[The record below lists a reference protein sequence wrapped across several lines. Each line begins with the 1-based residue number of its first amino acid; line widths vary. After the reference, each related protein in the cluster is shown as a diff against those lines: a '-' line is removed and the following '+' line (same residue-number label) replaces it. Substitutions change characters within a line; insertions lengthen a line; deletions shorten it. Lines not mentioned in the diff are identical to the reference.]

1 MKIEK
6 KIITTEKA
14 PAAVGPYSQ
23 ATATG
28 NLVFTAGQIPLDPE
42 NGQLVT
48 GDIEEQTHRVLQN
61 VQALLQEAGS
71 SLATV
76 IKTTVFMTDLADFNR
91 MNAVY
96 SEYFPSEPPARSTV
110 QVTALPLGAQI
121 EIECV
126 AMTNL
131 VTKSS

>member
-1 MKIEK
+1 MKIQK

-126 AMTNL
+126 AIANL
-131 VTKSS
+131 ATKSS

>member
-1 MKIEK
+1 MITERKIV
-6 KIITTEKA
+6 TTDKV
-14 PAAVGPYSQ
+14 PAAIGPYSQ
-23 ATATG
+23 ATVTG
-28 NLVFTAGQIPLDPE
+28 NLVFTSGQIPIDPTTGE
-42 NGQLVT
+42 LVT

-61 VQALLQEAGS
+61 VQALLQEARS

>member
-1 MKIEK
+1 M
-6 KIITTEKA
+6 
-14 PAAVGPYSQ
+14 
-23 ATATG
+23 
-28 NLVFTAGQIPLDPE
+28 
-42 NGQLVT
+42 T

-126 AMTNL
+126 AIANL
-131 VTKSS
+131 ATKSS

>member
-1 MKIEK
+1 MKIAK
-6 KIITTEKA
+6 NIITTDKA
-14 PAAVGPYSQ
+14 PAAMGPYSQ
-23 ATATG
+23 AVATG
-28 NLVFTAGQIPLDPE
+28 KLVFTAGQIPLDPA

-61 VQALLQEAGS
+61 VQALLQEARS
-71 SLATV
+71 SLAMV
-76 IKTTVFMTDLADFNR
+76 IKTTVFMTDLANFNR

-96 SEYFPSEPPARSTV
+96 SEYFPSDPPARSTV
-110 QVTALPLGAQI
+110 QVTALPVGAQI

-131 VTKSS
+131 ATKSS

>member
-6 KIITTEKA
+6 NIITTDKA

-28 NLVFTAGQIPLDPE
+28 NLVFTAGQIPLDPA
-42 NGQLVT
+42 NGKLVT

-61 VQALLQEAGS
+61 VQALLQEARS

-76 IKTTVFMTDLADFNR
+76 IKTTVFMTDLADFSR

>member
-1 MKIEK
+1 MTTDKT
-6 KIITTEKA
+6 IIATEKA

-23 ATATG
+23 ATSTG

-42 NGQLVT
+42 SGQLVK
-48 GDIEEQTHRVLQN
+48 GDIEAQTHRVLKN
-61 VQALLQEAGS
+61 IVALLQEAGG

-76 IKTTVFMTDLADFNR
+76 IKTTVFMTDLANFKR
-91 MNAVY
+91 MNTVY
-96 SEYFPSEPPARSTV
+96 AEYFASEPPARSTV

-126 AMTNL
+126 AIANL
-131 VTKSS
+131 ATKSS

>member
-1 MKIEK
+1 MKIAK
-6 KIITTEKA
+6 NIITTDKA
-14 PAAVGPYSQ
+14 PAAIGPYSQ
-23 ATATG
+23 AVATG
-28 NLVFTAGQIPLDPE
+28 KLVFTAGQIPLDPA

-61 VQALLQEAGS
+61 VQALLQEARS
-71 SLATV
+71 SLAMV
-76 IKTTVFMTDLADFNR
+76 IKTTVFMTDLANFNR

-96 SEYFPSEPPARSTV
+96 SEYFPSDPPARSTV
-110 QVTALPLGAQI
+110 QVTALPVGAQI

-131 VTKSS
+131 ATKSS